1 MSLPAIFSETLAYK
15 QYTLDVL
22 EKLKK
27 FKKNYDNIPKNKI
40 RQNYDY
46 YWEMAIAKDEE
57 INDAQDELNNCI
69 HQFTECKI
77 ILKNMYAIIQQIK
90 LTLNR
95 GQIGTLEGRSRQVI
109 TDSGINPDPENVLQ
123 AAVLDQQYDELN
135 EPTGGGK
142 GVSKKRKNRV
152 NNKTN
157 RKGIKYVVKRDKRRN
172 MHSK

>member
-1 MSLPAIFSETLAYK
+1 
-15 QYTLDVL
+15 
-22 EKLKK
+22 
-27 FKKNYDNIPKNKI
+27 
-40 RQNYDY
+40 
-46 YWEMAIAKDEE
+46 
-57 INDAQDELNNCI
+57 
-69 HQFTECKI
+69 
-77 ILKNMYAIIQQIK
+77 MYAIIQQIK

>member
-69 HQFTECKI
+69 QHFTPFYILNADFNDIKKI
-77 ILKNMYAIIQQIK
+77 KNIK
-90 LTLNR
+90 S
-95 GQIGTLEGRSRQVI
+95 IV
-109 TDSGINPDPENVLQ
+109 GIS
-123 AAVLDQQYDELN
+123 
-135 EPTGGGK
+135 PTM
-142 GVSKKRKNRV
+142 V
-152 NNKTN
+152 
-157 RKGIKYVVKRDKRRN
+157 
-172 MHSK
+172 